1 MAKLRPDSSCRD
13 PPAIASDCRQFSQK
27 LHAPLTDAAE
37 HPILRSIREI
47 KRHGIDSLLLT
58 CCKLRILSYS
68 QVFFPHL
75 QCESADHLEAVRIY
89 FQKQGTQPTAMSE
102 SFIRLVGVL
111 VTYIPRTSTA
121 RTIWLTVIR
130 RDSLL
135 YSSKS
140 LKPLSI
146 ALAEAAQ
153 IQRLNLNLSP
163 QGVPGQYSSIR
174 SFSQSGADK
183 NVGL

>member
-1 MAKLRPDSSCRD
+1 MAKPRRDSSCRD
-13 PPAIASDCRQFSQK
+13 PPAIGSDCWQFSQK

-37 HPILRSIREI
+37 HLILRSIREI
-47 KRHGIDSLLLT
+47 NGMGSILLLT

-68 QVFFPHL
+68 QVLFPHL

-89 FQKQGTQPTAMSE
+89 FQKQSTQPTAMSE

-146 ALAEAAQ
+146 DLAEAAQ